1 MRMLEIKK
9 KIVSEYYK
17 LVKSLNIGKQYDYNH
32 ILDMINFIDVEE
44 NTNNPELIK
53 NYFINR

>member
-1 MRMLEIKK
+1 MLEIKK
-9 KIVSEYYK
+9 KIISEYYK
-17 LVKSLNIGKQYDYNH
+17 LVKNLNVGKQYDYNH